1 MDFPASKLRDGYGIF
16 VVNLLN
22 SLADS
27 ALSSRQHKWRLP
39 SYPPEEDDIE
49 GKLNDIKKQ
58 IALGHILSIFFNEN
72 LYRESKNRLMPLVF
86 RLYLIWRPF
95 KVEKLMPPYDFLGNH
110 SVEIFGKNFDKM
122 SPSAICFFYQIN

>member
-49 GKLNDIKKQ
+49 GKLNDIK
-58 IALGHILSIFFNEN
+58 
-72 LYRESKNRLMPLVF
+72 NRL
-86 RLYLIWRPF
+86 
-95 KVEKLMPPYDFLGNH
+95 H
-110 SVEIFGKNFDKM
+110 
-122 SPSAICFFYQIN
+122 SAIFCRFFLMKICTGSQKID